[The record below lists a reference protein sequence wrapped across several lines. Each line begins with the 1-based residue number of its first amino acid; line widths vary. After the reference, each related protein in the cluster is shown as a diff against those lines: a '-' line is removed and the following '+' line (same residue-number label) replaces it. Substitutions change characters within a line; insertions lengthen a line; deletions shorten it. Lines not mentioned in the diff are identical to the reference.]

1 MLQLVAIAVP
11 EETSRSTLSPRSIC
25 NASELGEVGEGG
37 AASTKESSSAPN
49 RAVSNMCHSITTK
62 SHHLSI
68 NIDQHPWTQQYFPWN
83 DAFTHQWTR
92 ANLRNVGKTPDL
104 VIPFIIVFL
113 QFWWKPLHQYK
124 TNKSAKR
131 WSWLKFQKGLHH
143 LWPFVQ
149 RNPHVNDYKIL
160 QPWVVKGLEEEQ
172 TLPNRWEPRGMWKC
186 KFAQFVGSRIN
197 GSKLGTNVFTGLNVW
212 TMSKSYLQANRKCC
226 ELFSFITHACANGET
241 SGTHVRTH
249 DFQNLL
255 SLEITSFVSCN
266 D

>member
-49 RAVSNMCHSITTK
+49 KAVSNMCHSITTK

-92 ANLRNVGKTPDL
+92 ANLRNVGKPPDL

-113 QFWWKPLHQYK
+113 QFWRKPLHQYK

-131 WSWLKFQKGLHH
+131 WSWHILTEISKRPAPSLAICPAQSAR
-143 LWPFVQ
+143 Q
-149 RNPHVNDYKIL
+149 RL
-160 QPWVVKGLEEEQ
+160 QNTSTMSGEGTRRRATTAKP
-172 TLPNRWEPRGMWKC
+172 
-186 KFAQFVGSRIN
+186 
-197 GSKLGTNVFTGLNVW
+197 LGTKRNVK
-212 TMSKSYLQANRKCC
+212 M
-226 ELFSFITHACANGET
+226 
-241 SGTHVRTH
+241 
-249 DFQNLL
+249 
-255 SLEITSFVSCN
+255 
-266 D
+266 